1 MNYGI
6 EAPDG
11 GILYPNGRSKF
22 VNDGWIWKWG
32 KDKVNWGIK
41 NKFLEFVKSRKSSNS
56 KYTIKYKVYEN
67 VDNEGN
73 LRKKIGRAF
82 SNFILEPINQ
92 QGNAELASL
101 FDSNIIFSNPK
112 PIGLLKYLIN
122 TVVTNS
128 GTILDFFAG
137 SGTTLHATMQLNA
150 EDGGHRQCILVTN
163 NENGI
168 CENVTY
174 ERNKRVIQGYTTPKG
189 EKIEGLIH
197 NNLRYYK
204 TKLIPRNKTTK
215 NMRLL
220 TSLSTDMLCI
230 RNDVYF
236 EKPFASKKI
245 NKSIAQYFENASGT
259 RRMLVVYREEAVA
272 VLVKLIAT
280 LPKCDEKLMVYV
292 FSPNGYAYDE
302 EFGEVADKVR
312 LCAIPDAIL
321 NVYRRMLPKRKS
333 QQQKDAL
340 EGVENELVEKD
351 DANTDTNISK
361 EGDKE

>member
-1 MNYGI
+1 
-6 EAPDG
+6 
-11 GILYPNGRSKF
+11 
-22 VNDGWIWKWG
+22 
-32 KDKVNWGIK
+32 
-41 NKFLEFVKSRKSSNS
+41 
-56 KYTIKYKVYEN
+56 
-67 VDNEGN
+67 
-73 LRKKIGRAF
+73 
-82 SNFILEPINQ
+82 
-92 QGNAELASL
+92 
-101 FDSNIIFSNPK
+101 
-112 PIGLLKYLIN
+112 
-122 TVVTNS
+122 
-128 GTILDFFAG
+128 
-137 SGTTLHATMQLNA
+137 
-150 EDGGHRQCILVTN
+150 
-163 NENGI
+163 
-168 CENVTY
+168 
-174 ERNKRVIQGYTTPKG
+174 
-189 EKIEGLIH
+189 
-197 NNLRYYK
+197 
-204 TKLIPRNKTTK
+204 
-215 NMRLL
+215 MRLL